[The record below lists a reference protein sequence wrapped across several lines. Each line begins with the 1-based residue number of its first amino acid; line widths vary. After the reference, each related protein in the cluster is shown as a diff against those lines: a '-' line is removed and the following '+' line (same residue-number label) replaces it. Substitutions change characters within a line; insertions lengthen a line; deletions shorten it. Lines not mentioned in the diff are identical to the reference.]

1 MKRLSFS
8 YAFVTLLALML
19 LTADVVAQ
27 STKYTLQI
35 DVLTEPQPSFQL
47 HARSWGEALQ
57 QLEQLATFRQG
68 RNGDKTTIENV
79 EVGRDTVVKVVGI
92 LNRDGSISF
101 RGHKFFVTDLEPMKV
116 WLQRL
121 EEFGADGPPSESPT
135 WGLNVSQYTEV
146 LKLLSKTVDEPVNM
160 ASPMQA
166 IDSLKLPASFRYQF
180 TDQAKKRAF
189 LKPARIGSH
198 PPDFSGLS
206 KGTSLAI
213 ALSQFGLGFR
223 PLANPA
229 GGYFIEIEVGGEGA
243 NLYPIGWVNQTP
255 ITVAVPALSKSVEV
269 DLVDA
274 ELDGLIQL
282 IANKLE
288 LRLLYSAAEL
298 KAAGRDVSTIKYTRK
313 PGKLSPYS
321 LMRILNQTHK
331 IGMDLRTDE
340 AGTIFLWVTTDDEY
354 KAFKTRFA
362 NVRPR

>member
-1 MKRLSFS
+1 
-8 YAFVTLLALML
+8 
-19 LTADVVAQ
+19 
-27 STKYTLQI
+27 
-35 DVLTEPQPSFQL
+35 
-47 HARSWGEALQ
+47 
-57 QLEQLATFRQG
+57 
-68 RNGDKTTIENV
+68 
-79 EVGRDTVVKVVGI
+79 
-92 LNRDGSISF
+92 
-101 RGHKFFVTDLEPMKV
+101 
-116 WLQRL
+116 
-121 EEFGADGPPSESPT
+121 
-135 WGLNVSQYTEV
+135 
-146 LKLLSKTVDEPVNM
+146 
-160 ASPMQA
+160 
-166 IDSLKLPASFRYQF
+166 
-180 TDQAKKRAF
+180 
-189 LKPARIGSH
+189 
-198 PPDFSGLS
+198 
-206 KGTSLAI
+206 SLAI